1 MCLWQGG
8 GGGGWWVSH
17 DHLCQQ
23 RHSFHFSCQV
33 KARVKVDRKHIPLV
47 SIPCELD
54 RRVRKITWRREW
66 LPTAI
71 FLPGESHEQESLD
84 RLQSMGSQS
93 QTRLSSSH
101 FHFQLY
107 REGKG

>member
-1 MCLWQGG
+1 MHPLGTNGFSSWRLVGVSVGG
-8 GGGGWWVSH
+8 GAGVSH

-33 KARVKVDRKHIPLV
+33 KASVKVDRKHIQLV
-47 SIPCELD
+47 SIPRELG

-71 FLPGESHEQESLD
+71 FLPGESHEQRSLVGYSPRGHRVGHD
-84 RLQSMGSQS
+84 
-93 QTRLSSSH
+93 
-101 FHFQLY
+101 
-107 REGKG
+107 